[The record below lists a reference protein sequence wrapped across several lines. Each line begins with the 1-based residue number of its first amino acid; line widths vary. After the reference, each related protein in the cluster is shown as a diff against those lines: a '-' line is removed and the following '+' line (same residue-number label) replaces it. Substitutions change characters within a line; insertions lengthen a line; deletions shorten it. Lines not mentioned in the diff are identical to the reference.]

1 MRVLLIFLIALAL
14 SAAPSVS
21 AQTRAQVDAL
31 LEDDNAAGAFALARS
46 GVENGDAELTGYL
59 GWFYDQGQHVSH
71 DPAKAASLY
80 RTAAQLGD
88 AYSQWRLAVMI
99 DEGAASG
106 TMEEAVSLLRKSAGQ
121 KNPDALVSLAVMHA
135 NGRGVAQQDHVAA
148 MRYYQA
154 AARLGSADGLLGLG
168 IMHANGESVPS
179 DLQEAVAHWL
189 VAATMG
195 NEMADA
201 LLTEHADKLTD
212 GQTGH
217 AFAKA
222 DMLAQRYG
230 VPVRFE
236 MAENV
241 GS

>member
-1 MRVLLIFLIALAL
+1 MRVLLIFLFALAL

-21 AQTRAQVDAL
+21 AQTGKQIDAL
-31 LEDDNAAGAFALARS
+31 LEDGNSAEAFALARS
-46 GVENGDAELTGYL
+46 GADKGDAELTGYL
-59 GWFYDQGQHVSH
+59 GWFHDQGQHVSH

-99 DEGAASG
+99 DEGTASG
-106 TMEEAVSLLRKSAGQ
+106 TLEQAITMLHKSAGQ

-135 NGRGVAQQDHVAA
+135 NGRGVAIDQVAA

-154 AARLGSADGLLGLG
+154 AAQLGSADGLLGLG
-168 IMHANGESVPS
+168 IMYANGESVPA
-179 DLQEAVAHWL
+179 DMQEAVAHWL
-189 VAATMG
+189 VAATLG
-195 NEMADA
+195 NDMADT

-212 GQTGH
+212 AQTGH

-222 DMLAQRYG
+222 DMLAQQYG

-236 MAENV
+236 MSEN
-241 GS
+241 SAS